1 MSTTAKKVL
10 WWLCLF
16 LAPLVLLTIELFHP
30 AGFTTDPGMYQYLS
44 MPQPH
49 SSAHKALAY
58 FGPQWWFVLHMIQTP
73 MIGLVSIGLW
83 LMLEDVDGRDGVP
96 ATVSAWI
103 SRVSTFVFLIYYTA
117 LDSIGGIGL
126 GRAIEITEAL
136 AQASPGEPHLS
147 PDQLA
152 GVVLMLNTMWTDP
165 WVGGVG
171 SLISLTG
178 SWAVFVAALFASI
191 ALFVSK
197 KVSWPPLI
205 MLIAFGWQVQLS
217 HASMH
222 GPIAFSLLIVAA
234 LWIWW
239 QRRSGQALQ
248 SD

>member
-1 MSTTAKKVL
+1 
-10 WWLCLF
+10 
-16 LAPLVLLTIELFHP
+16 
-30 AGFTTDPGMYQYLS
+30 
-44 MPQPH
+44 
-49 SSAHKALAY
+49 
-58 FGPQWWFVLHMIQTP
+58 
-73 MIGLVSIGLW
+73 
-83 LMLEDVDGRDGVP
+83 
-96 ATVSAWI
+96 
-103 SRVSTFVFLIYYTA
+103 
-117 LDSIGGIGL
+117 
-126 GRAIEITEAL
+126 
-136 AQASPGEPHLS
+136 
-147 PDQLA
+147 
-152 GVVLMLNTMWTDP
+152 MLNTMWTDP